1 MEEDKKWWSKVKF
14 VFVAA
19 AMHKR
24 IKLFTGFSSESSDG
38 SKNDLAKFSHSSLLQ
53 IPLLHSHLSA
63 SSFVFSDDE
72 TSLIHF
78 RCKKPSRSGVG
89 RVRPKKNKRKKNR
102 NNDKAV
108 CNVEELYEQRVPSVF
123 TAFCFNFLTT
133 PKKALSRDVKATNVD
148 GVWGGGRLWK
158 VSNERNANNCHKML
172 LFLSQFLIL
181 VRCFFMTWSYFRS
194 PNNKIE
200 SRRGKKNKNN
210 I

>member
-1 MEEDKKWWSKVKF
+1 MSVLISLPSRERKHDEEMEEDKKWWSKVKF

-19 AMHKR
+19 AKHKR

-133 PKKALSRDVKATNVD
+133 PEKSFFVSLVMWRQQMLMECEEE
-148 GVWGGGRLWK
+148 GVCEK
-158 VSNERNANNCHKML
+158 
-172 LFLSQFLIL
+172 
-181 VRCFFMTWSYFRS
+181 
-194 PNNKIE
+194 
-200 SRRGKKNKNN
+200 
-210 I
+210 